1 MRPCSE
7 NAVSMVSVM
16 NIGLGIF
23 LFVVGA
29 ILRFALNVQV
39 TWIDLHLVG
48 GLLMGAGV
56 VVAIIGI
63 VLMVRKRSSVTTVR
77 TAVDP
82 QSGENVAQRETR
94 TDPLP

>member
-1 MRPCSE
+1 
-7 NAVSMVSVM
+7 M

-29 ILRFALNVQV
+29 ILRFAVRFQV
-39 TWIDLHLVG
+39 SWIDLQLVG
-48 GLLMGAGV
+48 DLLMGAGV

-63 VLMVRKRSSVTTVR
+63 VLLVRKRSSVTTVR

-82 QSGENVAQRETR
+82 TSGESVASRETR
-94 TDPLP
+94 VTPPVE

>member
-1 MRPCSE
+1 
-7 NAVSMVSVM
+7 M

-29 ILRFALNVQV
+29 ILRFAVRFQV
-39 TWIDLHLVG
+39 SWIDLQLVG
-48 GLLMGAGV
+48 DLLMGAGV

-63 VLMVRKRSSVTTVR
+63 VLLVRKRSSVTTVR

-82 QSGENVAQRETR
+82 ASGESVASRETHV
-94 TDPLP
+94 TPPVE